1 MGIFF
6 AVLIA
11 CVCVFCACFFQGC
24 ERKPDKTTTVESV
37 KNMSKAE
44 IEIRLKSLEVKKVLP
59 PPPVMATCYIAAPPR
74 PTAEYLCPVCGEK
87 TIHSTKVNTVEAI
100 ALFRREFNYLK
111 KTSKLKVEL
120 DESSFCR
127 KCQPEAKKS
136 EFVLKITYGDG
147 TVHVTKG
154 VSILDLSKLSY
165 FFENGSYMELLDRND
180 APRLRELLG
189 MKNEEVKK

>member
-6 AVLIA
+6 VVLIA

-37 KNMSKAE
+37 KSMSKAE
-44 IEIRLKSLEVKKVLP
+44 IEIKLKSLEVKKVLP
-59 PPPVMATCYIAAPPR
+59 PPPVMATCYIAVPPS
-74 PTAEYLCPVCGEK
+74 PTAEYVCPVCGEK
-87 TIHSTKVNTVEAI
+87 TIHSTNVNTVESI
-100 ALFRREFNYLK
+100 AFFRREFNLLK

-136 EFVLKITYGDG
+136 EFVLNITYGDG

-154 VSILDLSKLSY
+154 VSVLDLSKLAY
-165 FFENGSYMELLDRND
+165 FFENDLYMEFLDRDD

-189 MKNEEVKK
+189 MKDEKVKK